1 MKTKRKFLVVLGVI
15 ICTLFTGTTFAAN
28 VGLKKLPVAHR
39 FAAESI
45 PAFNVELKQLPNS
58 EKIRLI
64 VNNPEGKFLSVT
76 LRDPSGEVVEH
87 FVSGKK
93 LKQLVKVYDFLG
105 AEEGIYKLEIYDW
118 KDKVKKNIN
127 LQRVQQEYITIQ

>member
-1 MKTKRKFLVVLGVI
+1 MKTKRKFLVALGVI

-28 VGLKKLPVAHR
+28 VGLKKLPVANR

-64 VNNPEGKFLSVT
+64 VDNPEGKFLSVT

-93 LKQLVKVYDFLG
+93 MKQLVKVYDFLG

>member
-1 MKTKRKFLVVLGVI
+1 MKTKRKFLMTMGLI
-15 ICTLFTGTTFAAN
+15 IFALFTGTTFASN
-28 VGLKKLPVAHR
+28 IGLKKLPVPHHIAIG
-39 FAAESI
+39 SI

-64 VNNPEGKFLSVT
+64 VDNPEGKYLSVT
-76 LRDPSGEVVEH
+76 LRDPSGEVVVH
-87 FVSGKK
+87 FVGGKK

-105 AEEGIYKLEIYDW
+105 AEEGVYKLEIYDW
-118 KDKVKKNIN
+118 KDKVKKEIN

>member
-1 MKTKRKFLVVLGVI
+1 MI
-15 ICTLFTGTTFAAN
+15 IGLIIFALFTGTTFAAN
-28 VGLKKLPVAHR
+28 IGLKKLPVAHR
-39 FAAESI
+39 FAIGST
-45 PAFNVELKQLPNS
+45 PAFNVELRQLPNS
-58 EKIRLI
+58 ERIRLI
-64 VNNPEGKFLSVT
+64 VDNPEGKYLSVT

-87 FVSGKK
+87 FVSRKK

-118 KDKVKKNIN
+118 KDKVKKDIN